1 MFYEDTTETILKAF
15 YRVYNLLG
23 HGFLEKV
30 YQNALVLELK
40 QQGLDIGEEK
50 RVQVFYCG
58 KVVGDYFADIVVNDL
73 IILEL
78 KAAEILKAEHLAQLV
93 NYLKATDKE
102 LGLLLNFGK
111 SPDFKRILFTND
123 KKTSLITPHTD

>member
-50 RVQVFYCG
+50 RVKVFYCG